1 MEWVLPECCEPIS
14 EEAKEAL
21 MVDQWAVHQWSRIL
35 TRLRI
40 RRAKTSGF
48 LFQGAIHWRRLF
60 EELWARQHIALLK
73 EFLARQQ
80 VASTEVWTLMEDQL
94 RGKEKVWKE
103 PQDNLSWA
111 AMAYTLALDIA
122 AAFPAGRFPSRNA
135 KAYGDEGV
143 IPTTPDL
150 CLLPPRPDSTLIF
163 AGFPPLRN

>member
-1 MEWVLPECCEPIS
+1 M
-14 EEAKEAL
+14 
-21 MVDQWAVHQWSRIL
+21 
-35 TRLRI
+35 
-40 RRAKTSGF
+40 
-48 LFQGAIHWRRLF
+48 
-60 EELWARQHIALLK
+60 
-73 EFLARQQ
+73 ARQQ

-94 RGKEKVWKE
+94 RGKDKVWKE